1 MSIKEKVSE
10 LLKLRSLIDEKKK
23 EIEPLQQQRD
33 ELQQNI
39 IDHLKKQGFD
49 SIRTKTA
56 TVAKMVS
63 KRLVI
68 KNENLLIAD
77 LKKRGLTDYVKE
89 RINTDI
95 WQPFARQAVKENIA
109 LEGTEISETE
119 YISIRKKEG
128 GEDNG

>member
-1 MSIKEKVSE
+1 MSE
-10 LLKLRSLIDEKKK
+10 LLKLRSLIDQKKQ

-49 SIRTKTA
+49 SIRTKEA
-56 TVAKMVS
+56 TIAKMVN

-68 KNENLLIAD
+68 KDEDLLIAD

-89 RINTDI
+89 RINTTI

-109 LEGTEISETE
+109 LEGTEVSETE
-119 YISIRKKEG
+119 YISVRKKEG
-128 GEDNG
+128 GEEK